1 MKTNLLVLLI
11 AAGMATALY
20 GASTWPHWKRDSAN
34 TAAALHGTRAVP
46 TPLWQYPVP
55 GINDGQQG
63 VVLDASNNVIF
74 LTTST
79 GEIISM
85 SPAGTN
91 WITKIGGSGNWGG
104 VCYGN
109 NNTVYGTPYSSTS
122 GVYAI
127 NAANGAIKWS
137 YINAGDSDNVPS
149 VGPDGTIYALNGA
162 AQLVAL
168 TDLGGSYTVKW
179 TRAIGGGGYEG
190 AGAVPVWQDPVG
202 SGIYLWVNTE
212 GSAAGVNNMTILRDD
227 GTHATVLATLP
238 VGKSWSKG
246 AVRDGVC
253 YLSTFTDY
261 GTSNLYCLNTTG
273 LVWQTVTGVNM
284 FNSPALGANGRIYL
298 AGQGGIVAAF
308 DYLGVRQW
316 ITNYGTDEI
325 VAAPTVLNNGIVYVM
340 SKTAGIV
347 YCIKDTGS
355 AAQLLWTYSAG
366 SGLGGAPAI
375 GNDGTL
381 YLAANL
387 RTIALAPYVPPQFAA
402 YDAMNYPVGSL
413 GGQTGGYGWG
423 SAWDGSKPVV
433 ANGLTYEQGG
443 QRLVTAGNKISV
455 ASGSDTNRRLLTND
469 FAHLL
474 TPAGGF
480 CADGKTLWLSLLLQD
495 GSATVDAYGG
505 LWLNNLAGTAQTGWD
520 ITRNWGAYRWYIE
533 TPDTGTSVL
542 HTAFYTTNQPQ
553 ATLFVAK
560 MEFLPGNELCS
571 FWFNPPLSNAPPAPD
586 YVLSVSNFS
595 FSGVHLSGSDLI
607 YDDEVRVGET
617 WQSIVPITAPPIG
630 WCSLQWPYTLT
641 VVNTNG
647 PGISDKVYGQ
657 IWIDQVTSQPGP
669 TPGLK
674 AWLGYGPTNA
684 LPNAPSW
691 QWTPADF
698 NVQVGNN
705 DEFYTNLVIAQ
716 AVPAGD
722 YAYCYYYEY
731 QTNAM
736 PSTGYG
742 QKDGGPRTL
751 ATYNPAQ
758 SGLLTVVP
766 EPALLLGLMVGLT
779 FVLRKQ

>member
-1 MKTNLLVLLI
+1 MKTIVLVLVI
-11 AAGMATALY
+11 TAGMATTLY
-20 GASTWPHWKRDSAN
+20 SASAWPHWKRDSAN
-34 TAAALHGTRAVP
+34 TAATPHGNRATP

-74 LTTST
+74 LSTGT

-91 WITKIGGSGNWGG
+91 WITKVGGSGNWGG
-104 VCYGN
+104 VSYGN
-109 NNTVYGTPYSSTS
+109 NNVVYGTPYSSTS
-122 GVYAI
+122 GVYAL
-127 NAANGAIKWS
+127 NAATGAINWRFP
-137 YINAGDSDNVPS
+137 NAGDSDNVPS

-190 AGAVPVWQDPVG
+190 AGAVPVWQDPV
-202 SGIYLWVNTE
+202 SSSIYLWVNIE

-227 GTHATVLATLP
+227 GTQATVLATLP

-246 AVRDGVC
+246 AVRDGLC
-253 YLSTFTDY
+253 YVSTFTDFGPSNFY
-261 GTSNLYCLNTTG
+261 CFSTSG
-273 LVWQTVTGVNM
+273 LVWQTTAGINM
-284 FNSPALGANGRIYL
+284 FNSPALGASRMYL
-298 AGQGGIVAAF
+298 AGQGGAVAAF
-308 DYLGVRQW
+308 NYLGVQQW
-316 ITNYGTDEI
+316 ITNCGTDEI
-325 VAAPTVLNNGIVYVM
+325 IAAPTVLNNGMVYVM
-340 SKTAGIV
+340 SKTAGLV
-347 YCIKDTGS
+347 YCLKDNGS
-355 AAQLLWTYSAG
+355 SAQILWTYNAG
-366 SGLGGAPAI
+366 SGLGGTPAI
-375 GNDGTL
+375 GTDGTL

-387 RTIALAPYVPPQFAA
+387 RTIALAPYVPPRFAA
-402 YDAMNYPVGSL
+402 YDGMDYPAGSIN
-413 GGQTGGYGWG
+413 GQTGSYGWG
-423 SAWDGSKPVV
+423 SAWDGSRPVV
-433 ANGLTYEQGG
+433 TGTLTYEQGG
-443 QRLVTAGNKISV
+443 KRLGTAGNKVSV
-455 ASGSDTNRRLLTND
+455 ASGSDANRRLQTNG
-469 FAHLL
+469 FEHLL

-480 CADGKTLWLSLLLQD
+480 CQDGKTLWLSMLLKD
-495 GSATVDAYGG
+495 ESATESAYGG
-505 LWLNNLAGTAQTGWD
+505 LWLNNLAGTTQVGWD
-520 ITRNWGAYRWYIE
+520 ITRNWGAYRWFIE
-533 TPDTGTSVL
+533 TPGTGTSIL

-571 FWFNPPLSNAPPAPD
+571 FWFNPPLSNEPPTPD
-586 YVLSVSNFS
+586 YVLSINDFS
-595 FSGVHLSGSDLI
+595 FSGVHLSGSALI

-617 WQSIVPITAPPIG
+617 WQSVVPIAAPPIG
-630 WCSLQWPYTLT
+630 WCNLQWPYTLT

-647 PGISDKVYGQ
+647 PGVSDKIYGQ
-657 IWIDQVTSQPGP
+657 IWIDGVTSNAGP

-674 AWLGYGPTNA
+674 AWVGYGPSNA

-691 QWTPADF
+691 SWTPADF

-705 DEFYTNLVIAQ
+705 DEFYTNFVIAQ

-731 QTNAM
+731 QTNDV

-766 EPALLLGLMVGLT
+766 EPALVGAVLLLG
-779 FVLRKQ
+779 VLARRKR